1 MDIDG
6 TLLDSHWKI
15 PEANRAAITE
25 AARRGIE
32 VVLVTGRRFDFAR
45 PVAEQLDCELLL
57 IVNNGALIKSLDG
70 VTHLRHLLPRATA
83 KLVLEAARDF
93 RSGAAVIFDRPKE
106 RQVILECI
114 EAFLQF
120 TRMQL
125 LLQYVEVDA
134 GDQQFGI
141 AAFRRLE
148 TVFAALDKLWCGV
161 ALLQLLQLCA
171 DLLQGFVQLLRR
183 RQRFFR
189 CR

>member
-1 MDIDG
+1 MPVKLLAMDIDG

-32 VVLVTGRRFDFAR
+32 VLLVTGRRFDFAR

-70 VTHLRHLLPRATA
+70 ETHLRHLLPRATA
-83 KLVLEAARDF
+83 KIVLEAARDY

-114 EAFLQF
+114 DWNDPSRQ
-120 TRMQL
+120 
-125 LLQYVEVDA
+125 QYFETEQGIHRA
-134 GDQQFGI
+134 G
-141 AAFRRLE
+141 
-148 TVFAALDKLWCGV
+148 FAARIV
-161 ALLQLLQLCA
+161 S
-171 DLLQGFVQLLRR
+171 
-183 RQRFFR
+183 
-189 CR
+189 